1 MGIETICC
9 APLLRML
16 QRARSVCCV
25 GEDDGALFRRLFNW
39 EHEGSVKCQSGQ
51 SGGRVPGRSNELL
64 GSGIISFIDM
74 VCGGYSLSIHTRRED
89 HNYPNPHEPYRRSR
103 PKNGFMSLILTTNEI
118 RFRYPSNPTSSAV
131 PPVQIQTHRE
141 RHC

>member
-16 QRARSVCCV
+16 QRASCVCCV

-51 SGGRVPGRSNELL
+51 RGGRVPGRSNELL

-74 VCGGYSLSIHTRRED
+74 VCGGYSLSIHTRREE
-89 HNYPNPHEPYRRSR
+89 HNYPNPHESDRRSR
-103 PKNGFMSLILTTNEI
+103 PKNCFMSLILTTNEI
-118 RFRYPSNPTSSAV
+118 RFRYPSNPTSSSCADSD
-131 PPVQIQTHRE
+131 PQRE